1 MRWRVLGLVA
11 MAVSPA
17 LAQTSP
23 PTPATPGI
31 ADNSF
36 LLEEAYNQ
44 EAGVVQHINTF
55 ARPFGS
61 EGWAYTF
68 TQEWPVPGQT
78 HQVSVTVPVQAV
90 GESTGFG
97 DVALNYRFQ
106 AKDGSRGGIAFSPRA
121 TLLLPTGS
129 SAKRLG
135 AGGAGVQVNLPL
147 SAVFASRLVGH
158 SNLGGTWIA
167 DADDADGNEA
177 DVVGWHA
184 GQSVIWLVR
193 PDFNV
198 MLELAFNR
206 TQTVAGPGRTE
217 RSDSLYLNPGAR
229 WAHNFASGLQ
239 IVPGIAFPIGLGPSR
254 GDEGMFLYLSL
265 EHPFRRAA
273 R

>member
-11 MAVSPA
+11 VAASPA
-17 LAQTSP
+17 LAQTTPSP
-23 PTPATPGI
+23 PVAPGI

-44 EAGVVQHINTF
+44 EEGVVQHINTF

-61 EGWAYTF
+61 DGWSYTF

-78 HQVSVTVPVQAV
+78 HQLSVTVPVQTV
-90 GESTGFG
+90 GDSTGFG

-106 AKDGSRGGIAFSPRA
+106 AKDGSRGAVAFSPRA
-121 TLLLPTGS
+121 SVLVPTGS
-129 SAKRLG
+129 SAKGLG

-147 SAVFASRLVGH
+147 SAALGSRLVGH

-167 DADDADGNEA
+167 GADDIDGNEA

-193 PDFNV
+193 PAFNV

-206 TQTVAGPGRTE
+206 TRAVTGPGRTE
-217 RSDSLYLNPGAR
+217 RSDSLYLNPGVR
-229 WAHNFASGLQ
+229 WAHNFRSGLQ

-254 GDEGMFLYLSL
+254 GDEGLFLYLSL
-265 EHPFRRAA
+265 EHPFRAA